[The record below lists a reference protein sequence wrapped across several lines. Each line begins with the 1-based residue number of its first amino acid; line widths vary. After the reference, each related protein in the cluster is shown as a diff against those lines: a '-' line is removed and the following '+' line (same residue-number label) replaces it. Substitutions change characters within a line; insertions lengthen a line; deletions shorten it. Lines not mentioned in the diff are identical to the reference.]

1 MQQNYSQQP
10 SGRPHLQVVGKPMRK
25 RRILFLI
32 VDAGGGHRSAA
43 NAISRCLEREYPDL
57 YDLELAEVSYTIG
70 PFGRL
75 LGATYAGLY
84 NVALQTGNYWLEPWI
99 FGALSQS
106 RDILMPMGLPHFRK
120 YMKERSPDM
129 LVTLIH
135 GSHEVTHAMM
145 QKDGHIPNMTV
156 VTDAATIRPS
166 WVHPYCDQ
174 VIVST
179 DEARQACLNLGIT
192 PERIDVLGHPIDPR
206 FARPSPPVAELR
218 QRFGL
223 REDRFTMMIMMGG
236 TGGKNIYRFS
246 RLLQEAELPVQ
257 IVACCGSDKRLLA
270 QVEQLAQA
278 SDRVPI
284 KALGFSDEIPDLMA
298 LSDLIITKPGPGT
311 IMEAMAKD
319 LPMIIDDT
327 NYTMWQE
334 KGNLDYVRKHNLGR
348 IIVDPSELLPVV
360 RTLMNDATAL
370 ALMREN
376 IRRHKK
382 PDATYQIAQRIHERL
397 QKEEQMDPG
406 SLPRV

>member
-1 MQQNYSQQP
+1 MQQNFSQHP
-10 SGRPHLQVVGKPMRK
+10 STRPHLQIVDKQAAK
-25 RRILFLI
+25 RRVLFLI

-43 NAISRCLEREYPDL
+43 NAISRCLDREYPGL
-57 YDLELAEVSYTIG
+57 YDYELAEVSYTIG
-70 PFGRL
+70 PLGRF
-75 LGATYAGLY
+75 LGATYSGLY
-84 NVALQTGNYWLEPWI
+84 NAALQTGHYWLEPWI

-106 RDILMPMGLPHFRK
+106 RDVLLPVGLPHFRK
-120 YMKERSPDM
+120 YIKDRSPDM

-179 DEARQACLNLGIT
+179 DEARQACLDLGIAS
-192 PERIDVLGHPIDPR
+192 ERINVLGHPIDPR
-206 FARPSPPVAELR
+206 FARPSPPVSELR
-218 QRFGL
+218 KRFDL
-223 REDRFTMMIMMGG
+223 AEDRFTIMIMMGG

-270 QVEQLAQA
+270 QVEQLAEA
-278 SDRVPI
+278 SATVPI
-284 KALGFSDEIPDLMA
+284 KALGFSDEIPNLMA

-348 IIVDPSELLPVV
+348 IIVDHSELLPVV
-360 RTLMNDATAL
+360 RALLNEPTAL
-370 ALMREN
+370 DLMREN
-376 IRRHKK
+376 IRHHKK
-382 PDATYQIAQRIHERL
+382 PEATHQIAQLIHQRL
-397 QKEEQMDPG
+397 YGDEG
-406 SLPRV
+406 TAS